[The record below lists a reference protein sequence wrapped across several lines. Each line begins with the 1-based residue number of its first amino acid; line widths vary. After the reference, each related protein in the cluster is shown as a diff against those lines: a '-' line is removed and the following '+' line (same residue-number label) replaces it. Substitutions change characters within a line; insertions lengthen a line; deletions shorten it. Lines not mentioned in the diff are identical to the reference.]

1 MFKNICLYRILFNQ
15 VYQDQNQLKPL
26 LLELVFQEL
35 RGSYFDKQRKMF
47 EQLVTQ
53 KWTKKTQ
60 SEILDMFLPKK
71 VQPEA
76 NPEKQI
82 NDNNNNDDEEH
93 TEDEEYTETDDEEYT
108 EMDDEEQPEDLE
120 TGSDPSLDFE

>member
-1 MFKNICLYRILFNQ
+1 
-15 VYQDQNQLKPL
+15 
-26 LLELVFQEL
+26 
-35 RGSYFDKQRKMF
+35 
-47 EQLVTQ
+47 
-53 KWTKKTQ
+53 
-60 SEILDMFLPKK
+60 MFLPKK

-82 NDNNNNDDEEH
+82 NDNNNDDEEH

-120 TGSDPSLDFE
+120 TGSDPSLDFEWMRYYWAKFIVTNKWINE